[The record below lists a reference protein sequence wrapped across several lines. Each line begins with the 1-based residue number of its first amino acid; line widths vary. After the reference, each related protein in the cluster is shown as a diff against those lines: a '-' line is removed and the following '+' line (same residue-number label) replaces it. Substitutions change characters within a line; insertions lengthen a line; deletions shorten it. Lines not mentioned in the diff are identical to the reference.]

1 MAITNSNEI
10 KNPTK
15 PLTPWARPQGGHG
28 SLRGADSP
36 SSSPQFEGL
45 FGRMFRTLPAAPFED
60 NDLKLLANAMTAD
73 PEIVTKP
80 DGTPKQD
87 DKGRLIPKATP
98 ETELDDEENLGIPA
112 GYTYFGQ
119 FIDHDITFDPAS
131 SLQRQNDPEALV
143 DFRTPR
149 LDLDNLYGR
158 GPADQ
163 PYMYASDGVR
173 FLLGSDLTRNATPTK
188 AKDLPRIGHR
198 AIIGDKRNDEN
209 VIVSQLQG
217 VFLQFHNAV
226 ADRLPQKT
234 IKFEDVQRLVRWH
247 YQWVVLHDFLPKIV
261 GEQTL
266 HQVLPHLK
274 NKTSIYKDKPDLR
287 FFQWKNDPFMPIEFA
302 AAAYR
307 FGHSMVRP
315 IYRLN
320 KELVGDEEQKTRGVD
335 GRQFIFGA
343 LREQSLNGFRDFPS
357 IWAIDW
363 RLFFE
368 FDRKLDDHKNL
379 GPGRVQPSY
388 KIDSS
393 LVNPLAF
400 LPEFSVPDDAGNKGD
415 FQMDNDGHP
424 KTQENQIAKLAQRN
438 LLRGKAMGLPSGQ
451 TVARKMDIEPIPD
464 ADLRVG
470 KSNMDGL
477 KDNKSIADL
486 AGRFEDNAPLWFYVL
501 AEAQHEWAKAA
512 KCKKGDDNAKNSI
525 HVKLGPMGGR
535 IVTEVLVGLIL
546 GDQFSFL
553 SQWPEWSPLMKQPSN
568 FAPFTSDL
576 KGKFGISDLITVA
589 GLAQDGIQS

>member
-1 MAITNSNEI
+1 
-10 KNPTK
+10 
-15 PLTPWARPQGGHG
+15 
-28 SLRGADSP
+28 
-36 SSSPQFEGL
+36 
-45 FGRMFRTLPAAPFED
+45 MFRTLPAATFED
-60 NDLKLLANAMTAD
+60 SDLNLLADAMTAD
-73 PEIVTKP
+73 PEVVTNP
-80 DGTPKQD
+80 DGTQKRD
-87 DKGRLIPKATP
+87 DQGHLIPKATP

-112 GYTYFGQ
+112 GFTYLGQ

-131 SLQRQNDPEALV
+131 SLQKQNDPEALV

-149 LDLDNLYGR
+149 LDLDNVYGR

-163 PYMYASDGVR
+163 PYMYAPDGVR
-173 FLLGSDLTRNATPTK
+173 FLLGNDLTRNGKSTK
-188 AKDLPRIGHR
+188 GKDLPRIERR

-234 IKFEDVQRLVRWH
+234 LKFEDVQRLVRWH
-247 YQWVVLHDFLPKIV
+247 YQWVVIHDFLPKIV
-261 GEQTL
+261 GEHTL

-274 NKTSIYKDKPDLR
+274 NNTSIYQDKPDLR

-307 FGHSMVRP
+307 YGHSMVRP

-320 KELVGDEEQKTRGVD
+320 TELTGNAEQKARGVD

-343 LREQSLNGFRDFPS
+343 LRDESLNGFRDFPS

-368 FDRKLDDHKNL
+368 FDRKLDDPQNL

-400 LPEFSVPDDAGNKGD
+400 LPEFSVPEAGDSGN
-415 FQMDNDGHP
+415 FQMDKDGHP
-424 KTQENQIAKLAQRN
+424 KTQANQIAKLALRN
-438 LLRGKAMGLPSGQ
+438 LLRGKSMGLPSGQ
-451 TVARKMDIEPIPD
+451 TVARKMGLAPISD

-470 KSNMDGL
+470 KANVDGL
-477 KDNKSIADL
+477 KGNRSLADL
-486 AGRFEDNAPLWFYVL
+486 SERFADNAPLWFYVL
-501 AEAQHEWAKAA
+501 AEAQNDWATKAA
-512 KCKKGDDNAKNSI
+512 KDKKGDDAKNAI
-525 HVKLGPMGGR
+525 PVRLGSLGGR
-535 IVTEVLVGLIL
+535 IVAEVLVGLIL

-553 SQWPEWSPLMKQPSN
+553 SQWPEWSPLMKQTSN
-568 FAPFTSDL
+568 FAPFASDL
-576 KGKFGISDLITVA
+576 KGKFGISDLITAA
-589 GLAQDGIQS
+589 GLA

>member
-1 MAITNSNEI
+1 MPNANSNEPRS
-10 KNPTK
+10 PTK

-36 SSSPQFEGL
+36 NSSSQFEGL
-45 FGRMFRTLPAAPFED
+45 FGRMFRTLPSASFED
-60 NDLKLLANAMTAD
+60 SDLSLLADAMTAD
-73 PEIVTKP
+73 PEVVTQP
-80 DGTPKQD
+80 DGTPKKD

-112 GYTYFGQ
+112 GFTYLGQ

-163 PYMYASDGVR
+163 AYMYAPDGVR
-173 FLLGSDLTRNATPTK
+173 FLLGTDLTRNGEKTK
-188 AKDLPRIGHR
+188 AKDLPRIEHR

-234 IKFEDVQRLVRWH
+234 LKFEDVQRLVRWH
-247 YQWVVLHDFLPKIV
+247 YQWVVIHDFLPKIV

-274 NKTSIYKDKPDLR
+274 NNTSIYKDKPDLR

-307 FGHSMVRP
+307 YGHSMVRP

-320 KELVGDEEQKTRGVD
+320 QKLVGNDEQKARGVD

-343 LREQSLNGFRDFPS
+343 LRDESLNGFRDFPS

-368 FDRKLDDHKNL
+368 FDRKLDDPKNL

-400 LPEFSVPDDAGNKGD
+400 LPEFSVPEAGNRGN
-415 FQMDNDGHP
+415 FQMDKDGHP
-424 KTQENQIAKLAQRN
+424 KTQENQIGKLALRN
-438 LLRGKAMGLPSGQ
+438 LLRGKSMGLPSGQ
-451 TVARKMDIEPIPD
+451 TVARKMDIEPIAD
-464 ADLRVG
+464 ADLKVG
-470 KSNMDGL
+470 KANVDGL
-477 KDNKSIADL
+477 TGNKALADISE
-486 AGRFEDNAPLWFYVL
+486 RFEDNAPLWFYIL
-501 AEAQHEWAKAA
+501 AEAQHEWAAKAA
-512 KCKKGDDNAKNSI
+512 KDKKGSDDAKNSI
-525 HVKLGPMGGR
+525 HVRLGPMGGR
-535 IVTEVLVGLIL
+535 IVAEVLVGLIL
-546 GDQFSFL
+546 GDPFSFL
-553 SQWPEWSPLMKQPSN
+553 SQWPGWSPLMKRPSN
-568 FAPFTSDL
+568 FAPLAADL
-576 KGKFGISDLITVA
+576 KGKFGISDLITAA
-589 GLAQDGIQS
+589 GLA